1 MSWPS
6 LVQLQPVARP
16 TVRGDFFRLPAWKRS
31 LASVA
36 YCLRCL
42 EHWIA
47 PQGWVRE
54 WVRLNILATVLVGTV
69 VLLTG
74 PVVTALLHNLF
85 AWTHLGVGILIK
97 IISMA
102 SILPP
107 LVMSLLAGAFLWNIV
122 RRRQGLRRTPHSNHA
137 PYYE

>member
-1 MSWPS
+1 
-6 LVQLQPVARP
+6 
-16 TVRGDFFRLPAWKRS
+16 
-31 LASVA
+31 
-36 YCLRCL
+36 
-42 EHWIA
+42 
-47 PQGWVRE
+47 
-54 WVRLNILATVLVGTV
+54 
-69 VLLTG
+69 
-74 PVVTALLHNLF
+74 
-85 AWTHLGVGILIK
+85 LIK